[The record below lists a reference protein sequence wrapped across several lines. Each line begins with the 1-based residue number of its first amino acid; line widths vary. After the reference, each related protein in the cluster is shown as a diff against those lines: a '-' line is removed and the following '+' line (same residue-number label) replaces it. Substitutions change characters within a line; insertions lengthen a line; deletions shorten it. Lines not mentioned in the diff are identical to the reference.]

1 MEETRSSETKVY
13 NKPTRSHI
21 KEDSILNTW
30 DSSMQ
35 ENLFLMSF
43 KKKLIM
49 HIVQGGVAS
58 VSPSS
63 VFKSTIRRIQI
74 RH

>member
-1 MEETRSSETKVY
+1 
-13 NKPTRSHI
+13 
-21 KEDSILNTW
+21 
-30 DSSMQ
+30 
-35 ENLFLMSF
+35 
-43 KKKLIM
+43 M

-74 RH
+74 RHWTHSVMFRFLRNVRSYSHYGHIHIKRNESPHIRNFPLNLD